1 MLRKG
6 GGLSLQ
12 QEGQMLEVKLLG
24 LEAAS
29 AFLKAMSGCVKC
41 MFVAVV
47 ALSRLTAPFLSMK
60 LISTSNWWW

>member
-1 MLRKG
+1 MCEDLLLRKE

-29 AFLKAMSGCVKC
+29 AFFKAMSGCVKC
-41 MFVAVV
+41 MFVA
-47 ALSRLTAPFLSMK
+47 APFLSIK
-60 LISTSNWWW
+60 LISTSNLWW

>member
-1 MLRKG
+1 
-6 GGLSLQ
+6 
-12 QEGQMLEVKLLG
+12 MLEVKLLG

-41 MFVAVV
+41 MLVAVV

-60 LISTSNWWW
+60 LISTSNWWWW